1 MPYYRK
7 LIDSEQ
13 KLEYLQKMNS
23 TEEGTSAAR
32 LGLIMKNASLI
43 MMQFQNI
50 PNEETKLRRRQVAS
64 LKEANQQFRIYLS
77 EAEKANERLQQQR
90 IAVESELNWLE

>member
-1 MPYYRK
+1 
-7 LIDSEQ
+7 
-13 KLEYLQKMNS
+13 MNS

-64 LKEANQQFRIYLS
+64 LKEAN
-77 EAEKANERLQQQR
+77 
-90 IAVESELNWLE
+90 